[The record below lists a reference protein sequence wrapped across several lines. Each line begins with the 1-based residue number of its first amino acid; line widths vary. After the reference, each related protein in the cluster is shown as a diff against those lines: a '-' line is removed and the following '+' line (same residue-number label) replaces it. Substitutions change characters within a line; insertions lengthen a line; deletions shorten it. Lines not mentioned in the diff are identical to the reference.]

1 LGHQLIVSALSIGQV
16 IRAPDFSFL
25 DALGALEIMDPKT
38 DSGMIGDNA
47 AESSLADVQSVLPEE
62 VIWIMDQL
70 LAREI
75 SWHSGNPLAQ
85 TLFTCVFL
93 AESLFNIG
101 DTLESVTF
109 VKTPL
114 TESTFEG
121 ELLTTVLRG
130 YILGVV
136 KCCES
141 TRVELQKGNIYEVGS
156 TGVSD
161 ARRKILRPVLLH

>member
-1 LGHQLIVSALSIGQV
+1 LITSALSIGQV

-38 DSGMIGDNA
+38 DSGMIKDDD
-47 AESSLADVQSVLPEE
+47 AESNLADVQSILPEE

-93 AESLFNIG
+93 AESLFNVG

-109 VKTPL
+109 IKTPPNK
-114 TESTFEG
+114 STFEE
-121 ELLTTVLRG
+121 ELLMTVLRS

-136 KCCES
+136 KCCEC

-156 TGVSD
+156 TGVAD
-161 ARRKILRPVLLH
+161 ARKKILRLVLLH